1 MFLKVWKV
9 ANIKI
14 IIIHTPQLC
23 FWGCIGVPP
32 VGVPLH
38 LFVPVRV
45 PLIGVTW
52 SFYKKKIHQLSF
64 NWFFDPTILHVLF
77 KSKIIIIKFEIFTVI
92 YMLEPNVQVI
102 ISCNTYIKS
111 LSVVLV
117 LHKYADNIND
127 GCFSIFKSL
136 ALFHPRMLPI
146 DVMFKMY
153 YGYID
158 RAITY

>member
-1 MFLKVWKV
+1 
-9 ANIKI
+9 
-14 IIIHTPQLC
+14 
-23 FWGCIGVPP
+23 
-32 VGVPLH
+32 
-38 LFVPVRV
+38 
-45 PLIGVTW
+45 
-52 SFYKKKIHQLSF
+52 
-64 NWFFDPTILHVLF
+64 
-77 KSKIIIIKFEIFTVI
+77 
-92 YMLEPNVQVI
+92 MLEPNVQVI